1 MATGHLGLGQGGHS
15 PILHGLEHVLIQGGH
30 LGTVDFNT
38 YLDISGWEGHSVFN
52 IYLDISGRPGQGGI
66 VDRNTYFVGSGIGQ
80 GAGDNF
86 LCGVQ
91 PQSVLG
97 FSQTLQGHVQA
108 GLGIWHVL
116 HLHSHCFF
124 GFWQLLQAFLLA
136 KPSWTLL
143 AFVRI
148 ARKYPPKKAIK
159 AIIVNADNI

>member
-1 MATGHLGLGQGGHS
+1 M
-15 PILHGLEHVLIQGGH
+15 
-30 LGTVDFNT
+30 
-38 YLDISGWEGHSVFN
+38 
-52 IYLDISGRPGQGGI
+52 
-66 VDRNTYFVGSGIGQ
+66 DRSTYFVGSGMGQ

-108 GLGIWHVL
+108 GLGIWHEL
-116 HLHSHCFF
+116 HLHSHSFF
-124 GFWQLLQAFLLA
+124 GFWQLLQVFLLA